1 MQTVKFKKRI
11 LDKAFFATLTFV
23 ETWKRKRKTCPNPCN
38 QTWEQNHLTVSPEQ
52 PMKQDEDSPP
62 PDCQTDSVTLDEG
75 AAGNEG
81 AAGIDMKLQHGLQY
95 RQLVSRLRNYVLK
108 DRYFTKPDI
117 NRDELILAL
126 STNRTTLS
134 EAVRA
139 VTNNTLMGY
148 LNVLRLEEAKR
159 MLDAH
164 PELTIETIAEKCGFN
179 LRTFHRL
186 FNEHYHITPA
196 KYRVIRVIDDINE

>member
-1 MQTVKFKKRI
+1 MTIVKFKNQT
-11 LDKAFFATLTFV
+11 LDRAFSATLTFV
-23 ETWKRKRKTCPNPCN
+23 ETWKRKRKADPYPDNPI
-38 QTWEQNHLTVSPEQ
+38 
-52 PMKQDEDSPP
+52 KG
-62 PDCQTDSVTLDEG
+62 VT
-75 AAGNEG
+75 
-81 AAGIDMKLQHGLQY
+81 GIDTRLHELQS

-108 DRYFTKPDI
+108 DRYYAKPDI

-159 MLDAH
+159 MLDTH
-164 PELTIETIAEKCGFN
+164 PKLTIETIAEKCGFN
-179 LRTFHRL
+179 LRTFYRL
-186 FNEHYHITPA
+186 FNERYHLTPA
-196 KYRVIRVIDDINE
+196 KYRIINTIDDMA